1 MNTGFQTRMNNDL
14 PLGVAGD
21 FASVNPHFSML
32 AGESELKAGAAGVTI
47 GLFAWANEAGLVS
60 NVKTAGALLGFVHRN
75 NQAIISNYGEG
86 ATMLVPAGRE
96 ITLMTGGDYFVVLEA
111 GGTRGQFIV
120 ADVATGKAKAVTAID
135 PDDTT
140 VEATPFRV
148 AKTVTSGL
156 TKMSS
161 SL

>member
-1 MNTGFQTRMNNDL
+1 MGFQTKMNNDL

-21 FASVNPHFSML
+21 FASANPRFSML
-32 AGESELKAGAAGVTI
+32 AGEGQLKSGADGVTV
-47 GLFAWANEAGLVS
+47 GLFAWADEKGLVS
-60 NVKTAGALLGFVHRN
+60 NKKTAGALIGFVHRN
-75 NQAIISNYGEG
+75 NQALIAQYGAE
-86 ATMLVPAGRE
+86 ATMHVPTGRE
-96 ITLMTGGDYFVVLEA
+96 ITLMTGGDYFVELEA

-120 ADVATGKAKAVTAID
+120 ADVATGKAKAV
-135 PDDTT
+135 DTINPEDAT
-140 VEATPFRV
+140 VEATPYRV

>member
-1 MNTGFQTRMNNDL
+1 MGFQTKMNNDL

-21 FASVNPHFSML
+21 FASANPRFSML
-32 AGESELKAGAAGVTI
+32 AGEGQLKSGADGVTV
-47 GLFAWANEAGLVS
+47 GLFAWADEKGLVS
-60 NVKTAGALLGFVHRN
+60 NKKTAGALIGFVHRN
-75 NQAIISNYGEG
+75 NQALIAQYGAE
-86 ATMLVPAGRE
+86 ATMLVPSGRE
-96 ITLMTGGDYFVVLEA
+96 ITLMTGGDYFVELEA

-120 ADVATGKAKAVTAID
+120 ADVATGKAKAV
-135 PDDTT
+135 DTINPEDAT
-140 VEATPFRV
+140 VEATPYRV

>member
-1 MNTGFQTRMNNDL
+1 MGFQTKMNNDL

-21 FASVNPHFSML
+21 FASANPRFSML
-32 AGESELKAGAAGVTI
+32 AGEGQLKSGADGVTA
-47 GLFAWANEAGLVS
+47 GLFAWADEKGLVS
-60 NVKTAGALLGFVHRN
+60 NKKTAGALIGFVHRN
-75 NQAIISNYGEG
+75 NQALIAQYGAE
-86 ATMLVPAGRE
+86 ATMHVPAGRE
-96 ITLMTGGDYFVVLEA
+96 ITLMTGGDYLVELEA

-120 ADVATGKAKAVTAID
+120 ADVATGKAKAV
-135 PDDTT
+135 DTINPEDAT
-140 VEATPFRV
+140 VEATPYRV

>member
-1 MNTGFQTRMNNDL
+1 MGFQTKMNNDL

-21 FASVNPHFSML
+21 FASANPRFSML
-32 AGESELKAGAAGVTI
+32 AGEGQLKSGADGVTV
-47 GLFAWANEAGLVS
+47 GLFAWADEKGLVS
-60 NVKTAGALLGFVHRN
+60 NKKTAGALIGFVHRN
-75 NQAIISNYGEG
+75 NQALIAQYGAES
-86 ATMLVPAGRE
+86 TMLVPAGRE
-96 ITLMTGGDYFVVLEA
+96 ITLMTGGDYLVELEA

-120 ADVATGKAKAVTAID
+120 ADVATGKAKAV
-135 PDDTT
+135 DTINPEDAT
-140 VEATPFRV
+140 VEATPYRV

>member
-1 MNTGFQTRMNNDL
+1 MTGFQTRMNNDL

-21 FASVNPHFSML
+21 FASTNPHFSML
-32 AGESELKAGAAGVTI
+32 AGEGQLKSGATGVTV
-47 GLFAWANEAGLVS
+47 GLFAWADEKGLVT
-60 NVKTAGALLGFVHRN
+60 NVKTAGALIGFVHRN
-75 NQAIISNYGEG
+75 NQAIISAYGEG
-86 ATMLVPAGRE
+86 ATMLVPKGRE

-111 GGTRGQFIV
+111 GGKRGQFIV
-120 ADVATGKAKAVTAID
+120 ADVATGKAKAVDAID
-135 PDDTT
+135 PDDAT